1 MGSGG
6 KAGKVEKRSVSGR
19 KRKAGLGEGG
29 GGGGERGER
38 KFSVAFCG
46 CYIYSRC
53 YYGTN

>member
-29 GGGGERGER
+29 GSERGER

-53 YYGTN
+53 YGTN